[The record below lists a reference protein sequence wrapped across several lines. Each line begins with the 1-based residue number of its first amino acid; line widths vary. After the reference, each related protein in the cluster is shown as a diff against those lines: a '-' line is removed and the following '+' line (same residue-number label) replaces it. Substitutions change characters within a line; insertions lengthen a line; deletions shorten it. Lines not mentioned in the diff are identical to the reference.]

1 MFKII
6 KKSGKARLGLL
17 RTRHGVIK
25 TPFFMPIATKG
36 AVRNLTP
43 QEMKDLGAQILL
55 SNTYHLMLRPGA
67 QVIKKA
73 GGLHKFMG
81 WDGPILTDSGGFQ
94 VYSLASKRK
103 IKGNGVEFYTEADGG
118 RRHFLTPER
127 VLEIQR
133 DLDVDIAMVLDL
145 CAAYPCS
152 KKEAEE
158 AVSLTAKW
166 AEKSLAWLKK
176 NPEFRKKTLIFAIVQ
191 GSVDKDLRLQNTR
204 DIVGASPAR
213 SPAFDGYAIGGLA
226 VGEPSK
232 EMYQVLDYTVPLLPE
247 ERPRYL
253 MGVGKPENIV
263 EAVRRGIDMFDCVIP
278 TREARHGRIYIK
290 NSAFAKGGRLDRQKS
305 KITDYQIIRISN
317 QQYREDFFP
326 LDSNCDCYACQ
337 HFTRAYLHHLFKT
350 NELLGLRLASL
361 HNLKFY
367 LDLMRMIR
375 EAVENGQ
382 IWNSVLK

>member
-17 RTRHGVIK
+17 KTSHGDIK

-43 QEMKDLGAQILL
+43 QEMKEVGAQILL
-55 SNTYHLMLRPGA
+55 SNTYHLMLKPGA

-158 AVSLTAKW
+158 AVRLTAKW
-166 AEKSLAWLKK
+166 AEKSLAWLDQ
-176 NPEFRKKTLIFAIVQ
+176 NPEFRKKTLVFAIVQ
-191 GSVDKDLRLQNTR
+191 GSVDQDLRLQSAR
-204 DIVGASPAR
+204 GLVGATR
-213 SPAFDGYAIGGLA
+213 GSPAFDGYAIGGLA

-232 EMYQVLDYTVPLLPE
+232 EMDRVLDYTAPLLPE
-247 ERPRYL
+247 DKPRYL
-253 MGVGKPENIV
+253 MGIGKPENIV

-278 TREARHGRIYIK
+278 TREARHGKIYVK
-290 NSAFAKGGRLDRQKS
+290 DPAFAKASADRQKS
-305 KITDYQIIRISN
+305 KIADYQVIRISN
-317 QQYREDFFP
+317 QRYREDFDP
-326 LDSNCDCYACQ
+326 LDLSCGCYTCQ
-337 HFTRAYLHHLFKT
+337 HFTRAYLHHLFRT

-375 EAVENGQ
+375 EAVENGK
-382 IWNSVLK
+382 I